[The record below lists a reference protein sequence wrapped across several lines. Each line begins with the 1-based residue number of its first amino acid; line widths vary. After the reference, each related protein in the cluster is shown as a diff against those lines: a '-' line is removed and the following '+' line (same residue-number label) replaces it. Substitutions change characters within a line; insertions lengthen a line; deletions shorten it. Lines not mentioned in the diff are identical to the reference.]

1 LRASKIMQER
11 AINNP
16 KIEILRNTEPK
27 EILWE
32 NHGNMT
38 GIKVIEN
45 KTNKEYILEAS
56 GLFYAIWHKPNT
68 DFLDGQL
75 ELDESGYI
83 ITKPWT
89 TETSV
94 PGVFAAWDVQDKKY
108 RQAITSA
115 GTGCMAALESEKY
128 LQK

>member
-1 LRASKIMQER
+1 VGEDHGTMTWLNV
-11 AINNP
+11 IN
-16 KIEILRNTEPK
+16 
-27 EILWE
+27 
-32 NHGNMT
+32 
-38 GIKVIEN
+38 N
-45 KTNKEYILEAS
+45 KTNKEYLLEAS

-75 ELDESGYI
+75 ELDAAWYI

-94 PGVFAAWDVQDKKY
+94 PWIFAAWDVQDKKY

-115 GTGCMAALESEKY
+115 GTGCMAALESEKFI
-128 LQK
+128 QK